1 MRRIKVI
8 IMGAAGRDFH
18 NFNMYFRNNPLY
30 QVVAFTAAQIPNI
43 EGRVYPAQLAGKDL
57 YPDGIPIFGEEELP
71 TLIKKHQVDQ
81 VVFSYSDISHEA
93 VMHKATNIT
102 AIGPDFRLMG
112 TQNTLLITEKP
123 VVSVCAVRT
132 GAGKSPTTRRI
143 CEILRN
149 HGMRT
154 VVVRHPMPYGDLTK
168 QVAQKFATID
178 DLSKHQCTIEEREE
192 YEHHLKNGVVV
203 YAGIDYEQVLRKAE
217 QEADIIVWDGGNND
231 FPFYRSSSIHLHI
244 VVVDPHR
251 PGHELTYY
259 PGETNL
265 HLADVIVINKQD
277 TADIDSI
284 EQVRANVKA
293 LNPEATIIDA
303 ALPIRVRGEEDKR
316 LINNAKVLVVEDGP
330 TVTHGEMRYGAGL
343 LAAKRYF
350 AREIVEPRKYA
361 VGSIVDTFEK
371 YPHLEKVLPAMGYS
385 KEQIEELE
393 STINRV
399 ECDLV
404 ISGTPVDL
412 RKILN
417 ITKPIVHV
425 EYDLL
430 ELSKPDLEAVL
441 YQKIIAKLKTKT
453 PTHIHHP

>member
-1 MRRIKVI
+1 
-8 IMGAAGRDFH
+8 
-18 NFNMYFRNNPLY
+18 
-30 QVVAFTAAQIPNI
+30 
-43 EGRVYPAQLAGKDL
+43 
-57 YPDGIPIFGEEELP
+57 
-71 TLIKKHQVDQ
+71 
-81 VVFSYSDISHEA
+81 
-93 VMHKATNIT
+93 
-102 AIGPDFRLMG
+102 
-112 TQNTLLITEKP
+112 
-123 VVSVCAVRT
+123 
-132 GAGKSPTTRRI
+132 
-143 CEILRN
+143 
-149 HGMRT
+149 
-154 VVVRHPMPYGDLTK
+154 
-168 QVAQKFATID
+168 
-178 DLSKHQCTIEEREE
+178 
-192 YEHHLKNGVVV
+192 
-203 YAGIDYEQVLRKAE
+203 
-217 QEADIIVWDGGNND
+217 
-231 FPFYRSSSIHLHI
+231 
-244 VVVDPHR
+244 
-251 PGHELTYY
+251 
-259 PGETNL
+259 
-265 HLADVIVINKQD
+265 
-277 TADIDSI
+277 
-284 EQVRANVKA
+284 
-293 LNPEATIIDA
+293 
-303 ALPIRVRGEEDKR
+303 
-316 LINNAKVLVVEDGP
+316 VEDGP